1 MNNPFL
7 NRLANILD
15 GLPPYQLSHEASYYD
30 AFYRYVKTDD
40 EPVLHRL
47 DSFFMTGDIRDSD
60 FEPSWI
66 PWEGNRLRQS
76 RSLGRPDRS
85 PRTRHPPAAFARSR
99 CKDRRLKPWT
109 SLNHL
114 PKPS

>member
-66 PWEGNRLRQS
+66 PWEGTS
-76 RSLGRPDRS
+76 SAAISKPG
-85 PRTRHPPAAFARSR
+85 PP
-99 CKDRRLKPWT
+99 
-109 SLNHL
+109 
-114 PKPS
+114 